1 MLDAG
6 RGDAAFDGLDTVPVS
21 STYGWLPWDGA
32 LRMRNGSAGE
42 RITVRAGA
50 TLAGGIGAIMEV
62 YHRGVRIGSVT
73 VTSTTAQDHVFT
85 VPAVA
90 AGDRIDVLFTND
102 GGTNGE
108 DRNLFV
114 TSVTARGQ
122 VLLPG
127 DAGAILDVGSGAQA
141 FDGKETMPAG
151 TYGGWIPWNAAMR
164 LVAR

>member
-1 MLDAG
+1 MQ
-6 RGDAAFDGLDTVPVS
+6 R
-21 STYGWLPWDGA
+21 
-32 LRMRNGSAGE
+32 R
-42 RITVRAGA
+42 
-50 TLAGGIGAIMEV
+50 
-62 YHRGVRIGSVT
+62 
-73 VTSTTAQDHVFT
+73 
-85 VPAVA
+85 
-90 AGDRIDVLFTND
+90 GDRIDVLFTND